1 MLGLG
6 VAVIFVVVDAAV
18 EMQKMRKFGVVFSM
32 VVLTMLL
39 WRRLFGRGL
48 SEILPVR
55 ILLAVVVRRV
65 PASRLGPPKDPA

>member
-1 MLGLG
+1 VLRLG

-39 WRRLFGRGL
+39 
-48 SEILPVR
+48 
-55 ILLAVVVRRV
+55 
-65 PASRLGPPKDPA
+65 